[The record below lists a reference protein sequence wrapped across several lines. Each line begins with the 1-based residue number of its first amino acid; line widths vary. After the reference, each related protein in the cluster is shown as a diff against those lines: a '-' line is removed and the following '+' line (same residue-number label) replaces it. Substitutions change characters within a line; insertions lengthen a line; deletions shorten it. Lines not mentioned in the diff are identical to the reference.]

1 MNNTTYNS
9 SRCLQMK
16 GFIGLSPYKKGKNKN
31 KLNISVWHSFDKEMG
46 IGWGRSVS
54 YIMD

>member
-16 GFIGLSPYKKGKNKN
+16 GFFGLSPYKKGKNKN
-31 KLNISVWHSFDKEMG
+31 KLNISV
-46 IGWGRSVS
+46 
-54 YIMD
+54 